1 MDICLVPTGTAGPLQ
16 QKSDEKAE
24 SVGQGGETLLI
35 NATAQLGRDKASPDS
50 REPPIHILSNKIAWM
65 GREAHAACT
74 SDKMTFESRTSR
86 NVGSMH
92 CYFRDEQPL
101 AAAPLP
107 KHTINNN
114 TLYVICNRDED
125 EDEAGPVRMY
135 RLCEAT
141 YLATSTLLPLSHFTP
156 PVKDEACPAQ
166 QQPCS
171 HRERCHESLCDPD
184 SSTRTAT
191 PPWLDPTSQAQHDP
205 SAADGTCTGFRREGY
220 GFKIF
225 TRGLPE
231 SFTNVVDL
239 QHAINEGMNMVERL
253 MKDVPLMPGVAVTHF
268 IHL

>member
-1 MDICLVPTGTAGPLQ
+1 
-16 QKSDEKAE
+16 
-24 SVGQGGETLLI
+24 
-35 NATAQLGRDKASPDS
+35 
-50 REPPIHILSNKIAWM
+50 M

-92 CYFRDEQPL
+92 CYFRDEQVRRPLPRVASPLPTTTTCTPSPSPLFNAAKERRHRRPATRHIIPPLQPL

-205 SAADGTCTGFRREGY
+205 SAADGTCTHTRRRYRFSQG
-220 GFKIF
+220 G
-225 TRGLPE
+225 
-231 SFTNVVDL
+231 
-239 QHAINEGMNMVERL
+239 HAINEGMNMVERL